1 MKIAGLIKE
10 GCAGP
15 DGLREY
21 HVDLSVIVEPDD
33 STDGRLSGLTPG
45 GSCRDYAAERLARQK
60 AEVGNAIQTLDS
72 LIDGDPESDL
82 GRLLT
87 PIKGL
92 LVARERRVTSWE
104 DISEEL
110 AARIRRYDRAHS

>member
-1 MKIAGLIKE
+1 MKITGIIKE

-21 HVDLSVIVEPDD
+21 HVDLETRASLTDD
-33 STDGRLSGLTPG
+33 ET
-45 GSCRDYAAERLARQK
+45 RD
-60 AEVGNAIQTLDS
+60 AIQTLDS
-72 LIDGDPESDL
+72 LIDGEPESDL
-82 GRLLT
+82 GRMLT

-104 DISEEL
+104 DVSEEL
-110 AARIRRYDRAHS
+110 AARIRRYDRKHS